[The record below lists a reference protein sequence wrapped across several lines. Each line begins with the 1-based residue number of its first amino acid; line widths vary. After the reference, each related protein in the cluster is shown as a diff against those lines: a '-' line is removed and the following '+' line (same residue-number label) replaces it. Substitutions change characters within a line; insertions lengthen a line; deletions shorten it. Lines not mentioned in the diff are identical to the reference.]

1 MDYKDYIETINDYPI
16 KGIQYRDIQPLL
28 KNNSAFKYAIKGLGE
43 LVDWGTPDYW
53 VGIESRGFIIAA
65 ALSMEFGGGI
75 KLIRK
80 KGKLPNERKFSVG
93 YGLEYG
99 KDELEIHNDNE
110 VGKRVVI
117 VDDVYATGGTMEAAE
132 KLCRAVGYEVID
144 RIALIDIGIVKEHN
158 IKSIIKY

>member
-1 MDYKDYIETINDYPI
+1 MDYKQYIETINDFPK
-16 KGIQYRDIQPLL
+16 KGIEYRDIQPLL
-28 KNNSAFKYAIKGLGE
+28 KNRNIFKYAIKGLGE
-43 LVDWGTPDYW
+43 LVSEVPDYW
-53 VGIESRGFIIAA
+53 VGIESRGFIIAT
-65 ALSMEFGGGI
+65 ALSLEFGGGI
-75 KLIRK
+75 KLVRK

-132 KLCRAVGYEVID
+132 KLCRAVGYEIID
-144 RIALIDIGIVKEHN
+144 KVAIIDIGIIKENN
-158 IKSIIKY
+158 IKTIVKY

>member
-1 MDYKDYIETINDYPI
+1 MDYKDYIETINDYPV
-16 KGIQYRDIQPLL
+16 KGIQFRDIQPLL
-28 KNNSAFKYAIKGLGE
+28 KENSIFKYSIKALGE
-43 LVDWGTPDYW
+43 LINETPDYW
-53 VGIESRGFIIAA
+53 VGIESRGFIIAT

-80 KGKLPNERKFSVG
+80 AGKLPNDRKFTVG

-117 VDDVYATGGTMEAAE
+117 VDDVFATGGTIEAAD

-144 RIALIDIGIVKEHN
+144 KLCLVDIGIVKGHD
-158 IKSIIKY
+158 IKTIINY

>member
-1 MDYKDYIETINDYPI
+1 MDYKDYIETIKDYPV
-16 KGIQYRDIQPLL
+16 KGIEFRDIQPLL
-28 KNNSAFKYAIKGLGE
+28 KENSIFKYSIKALGE
-43 LVDWGTPDYW
+43 LINETPDYW
-53 VGIESRGFIIAA
+53 VGIESRGFIIAT

-80 KGKLPNERKFSVG
+80 AGKLPNDRKFTVG

-117 VDDVYATGGTMEAAE
+117 VDDVYATGGTMDAAE

-144 RIALIDIGIVKEHN
+144 KISLIDIGIVKGHN
-158 IKSIIKY
+158 IKTIINY